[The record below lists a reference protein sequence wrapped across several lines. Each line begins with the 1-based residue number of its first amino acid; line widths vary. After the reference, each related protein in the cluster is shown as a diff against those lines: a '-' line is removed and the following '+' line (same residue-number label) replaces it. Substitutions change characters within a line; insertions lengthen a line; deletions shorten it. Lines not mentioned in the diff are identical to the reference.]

1 MIAPPTLPPGIYGPS
16 KTGKDPKRE
25 SPRPGL
31 PSPEAL
37 PKQGRDPIDRRRGG
51 TLLSAFDPSSRT
63 SVTSFPSYRQCRK
76 ENGMLSR
83 ELMKQKNWT
92 RDSTSNNRRRADQSR
107 VQLNEKIARKADYLH
122 EKPLECGLIGQ
133 LSSGLGWGSIRNM
146 IHERDFEIVSYLP
159 TRSSAGSNAFPV
171 EVQYICQSYGNQLD
185 SPSLRPF

>member
-1 MIAPPTLPPGIYGPS
+1 MA
-16 KTGKDPKRE
+16 
-25 SPRPGL
+25 
-31 PSPEAL
+31 
-37 PKQGRDPIDRRRGG
+37 
-51 TLLSAFDPSSRT
+51 T
-63 SVTSFPSYRQCRK
+63 SVAFHECIVAGWK
-76 ENGMLSR
+76 
-83 ELMKQKNWT
+83 
-92 RDSTSNNRRRADQSR
+92 
-107 VQLNEKIARKADYLH
+107 EKIAQKADYLH